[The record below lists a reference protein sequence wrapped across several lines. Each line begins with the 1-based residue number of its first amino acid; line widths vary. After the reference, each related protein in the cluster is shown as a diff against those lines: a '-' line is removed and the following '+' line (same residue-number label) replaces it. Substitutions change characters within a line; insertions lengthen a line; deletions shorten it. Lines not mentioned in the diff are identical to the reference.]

1 MFQLS
6 ATSFLSSWIFKD
18 VIFVLILAAVATF
31 IVRRVLSYIAH
42 RVKNKIWLHNFI
54 ETAGKPLTWLIFGSG
69 CITALRNSPLA
80 KRLAIGVSIDQ
91 LQSLLFVGVVIH
103 LSFAIKRIVFAFLM
117 SKNDSNKVV
126 LAAVSKVASIAIY
139 INALLMVLHVV
150 GLPLQALLAF
160 GGVGGMAI
168 GWAAKDIIANFFGGF
183 MIFVNRPF
191 AIGEWIK
198 GSKGFEGTVEEI
210 GWYMTKIRTFERRP
224 MYIPNSLVS
233 DSMIENPG
241 RMYNRRIK
249 EDIGLRYDDL
259 PKIPQVILTIEEMLK
274 SHPGIDQEQT
284 LMVHFVGFAEHS
296 LIINIYTF
304 TKTTNWKE
312 YRTVQQDVFMKV
324 ANIIADCGT
333 EIAYPTRTI
342 QIQKVDSNDI
352 SSLDPHILDDL
363 AK

>member
-1 MFQLS
+1 MLKLW
-6 ATSFLSSWIFKD
+6 AASFLSSWFFKD
-18 VIFVLILAAVATF
+18 VLVVLGCAAIATVVA
-31 IVRRVLSYIAH
+31 RRLLSYIAH

-54 ETAGKPLTWLIFGSG
+54 ETAGKPLTWFIFGSG

-80 KRLAIGVSIDQ
+80 KRIAIGVSIDQ
-91 LQSLLFVGVVIH
+91 LQALLFVGIVIY
-103 LSFAIKRIVFAFLM
+103 LAFAVKRIVFTLLL
-117 SKNDSNKVV
+117 SKKESNRVV
-126 LAAVSKVASIAIY
+126 LEAVSRVASIAIY
-139 INALLMVLHVV
+139 VNALLMVLHIV

-160 GGVGGMAI
+160 GGVGGMAV

-224 MYIPNSLVS
+224 MYIPNSIIS
-233 DSMIENPG
+233 GSMIENPG

-259 PKIPQVILTIEEMLK
+259 PKVPLVIRTIEDMLRE
-274 SHPGIDQEQT
+274 HPGIDQSQT
-284 LMVHFVGFAEHS
+284 LMVHFIGFAEHS
-296 LIINIYTF
+296 VTINMYTF
-304 TKTTNWKE
+304 TKTTNWQE
-312 YRTVQQDVFMKV
+312 YRTVQQDVFMRV

-342 QIQKVDSNDI
+342 QIQRVDSNEI
-352 SSLDPHILDDL
+352 SALDPNVLDEL
-363 AK
+363 TK